1 MRFPASPLGIFA
13 SICAVLLPAGAGLT
27 APVWLM
33 VMGVR
38 LDRAAEIGSRIVGV
52 TVLACAALAGAYWL
66 FLRPRIQASRALA
79 PAAGPDLGR
88 IDDPV
93 RDRLVHAFVWILFLL
108 PFVLIVVGFIVG
120 QIDKVAGA
128 D

>member
-1 MRFPASPLGIFA
+1 MRFPSSPLGIF
-13 SICAVLLPAGAGLT
+13 SCICAVILPAGAGLT

-38 LDRAAEIGSRIVGV
+38 LDRAAEIGSRIDGV
-52 TVLACAALAGAYWL
+52 TALACVALAAAYWV
-66 FLRPRIQASRALA
+66 FLRPRILAERALA
-79 PAAGPDLGR
+79 PATGPDQGR
-88 IDDPV
+88 ELDPA
-93 RDRLVHAFVWILFLL
+93 RDRMIHLFVWILFLL

-120 QIDKVAGA
+120 QLEKVAGV